1 MQPNRTG
8 AAPVALTLMH
18 RRDSL
23 DSALYSFRW
32 WEYSQSALGFGSIAL
47 SFDGAQWLV
56 LVSQDLVEAALPF

>member
-8 AAPVALTLMH
+8 AVQPALTLMH

-32 WEYSQSALGFGSIAL
+32 WEYSQSTLGIGL
-47 SFDGAQWLV
+47 S
-56 LVSQDLVEAALPF
+56 P